1 MNKDSLHDKLEQL
14 RTELAGVSKLDDKT
28 HAQLRGLVED
38 IERAI
43 GSDEEETTGE
53 PLSEQV
59 EDMVLKFE
67 ADHPQLTSALNQVAV
82 ALSNLGI

>member
-1 MNKDSLHDKLEQL
+1 MNTESLHAKLEQL
-14 RTELAGVSKLDDKT
+14 RTELAGVSQLDDKT
-28 HAQLRGLVED
+28 HAQLRALVAD

-43 GSDEEETTGE
+43 ESEKDKLEGE

-59 EDMVLKFE
+59 EDLVLKFE

>member
-1 MNKDSLHDKLEQL
+1 MKKEILQAKLEQL
-14 RTELAGVSKLDDKT
+14 RTELAGASGLDEKT
-28 HAQLRGLVED
+28 YVQLRALVAD

-43 GSDEEETTGE
+43 ETESEDAESE

-67 ADHPQLTSALNQVAV
+67 AEHPQLTSALNQVAA
-82 ALSNLGI
+82 ALANIGI